1 MKICF
6 FNYMPLE
13 HGGGTE
19 KYLLETATQ
28 LKRLDKNLEIS
39 IITPNEKLIK
49 KILFF
54 YSFYFQKNLSSSFL
68 REQEKTIQKKL
79 GPVTYQKMESL
90 ERLSNE
96 LKKFDVIYS
105 TNNLLEVV
113 LLSLFFR
120 NRSRP
125 KIILGFHIPM
135 TYLKTNSIQS
145 LLHNILYNSFI
156 YKNLINQA
164 NILHVINNFDEK
176 RLSKLLSY
184 KKIVKIYNPF
194 DFDDYQQMAHH
205 KKYSEKWQNNKINIL
220 WVGRLTEQKGIDD
233 LLFLI
238 QKINHTDLKNK
249 IIWNIVGDGE
259 LKPKVVEIANQFN
272 NVRYFGYIQQ
282 YYLPSIYKNNQLYI
296 STSKWESFP
305 YNLLEAQCFGLPVIC
320 YNIHGCNDIIDHEK
334 NGFLVETKQEFLSTL
349 IQVIKHNKKPSTD
362 IKKYIRSKFNYH
374 LLYEKLH
381 ILFTK

>member
-1 MKICF
+1 
-6 FNYMPLE
+6 MPLE